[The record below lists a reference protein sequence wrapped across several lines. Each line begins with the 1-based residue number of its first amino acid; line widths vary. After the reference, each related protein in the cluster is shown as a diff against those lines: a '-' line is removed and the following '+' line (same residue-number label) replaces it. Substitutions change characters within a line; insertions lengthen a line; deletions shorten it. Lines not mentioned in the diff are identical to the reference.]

1 MSSGDYGQIIRDAVR
16 QRNTSLRAVSELLSI
31 NYTTA
36 RYFINGDHLADAS
49 VLNAGELLLRW
60 CSDPTSIPDRHGE
73 LLELCMRGG
82 GRKGVCWEASCGG
95 TGVRGGGVLLIHVF
109 FV

>member
-60 CSDPTSIPDRHGE
+60 CSDPTSIPERHGE
-73 LLELCMRGG
+73 LLELCAGRREKGRVLGGLVRGL
-82 GRKGVCWEASCGG
+82 V
-95 TGVRGGGVLLIHVF
+95 VRGGGYC
-109 FV
+109 

>member
-16 QRNTSLRAVSELLSI
+16 QRNTSLRTVSELLSI

-60 CSDPTSIPDRHGE
+60 CSDPTSIPERHGE
-73 LLELCMRGG
+73 LLELCAGRGEG
-82 GRKGVCWEASCGG
+82 ACFVESLVRVDTVKGEGAKYC
-95 TGVRGGGVLLIHVF
+95 
-109 FV
+109 